1 MKKLIMMIAVSL
13 MVVGCGAD
21 NTSQTNDQTN
31 QTDFITTMKDREGTE
46 FTVPEQ
52 MNKIISTSTANTEI
66 LVGLGLSDSLA
77 VIDIYAAENDDA
89 PKDAVAMDFY
99 TPNIEALLSMECDI
113 VIASD
118 INRVGGIDPYIQL
131 EEAGIPVVYI
141 PTSTSISEIYK
152 DIEFLGQLTNTT
164 KEAEAMIEDMQE
176 RIQTVI
182 DVVAEEEPKTVYFE
196 ISPAPSMYATGQNT
210 FVNEAITLAGGINI
224 IEEDGF
230 ISPSEESI
238 LSANPEII
246 ITNVERIETSVEDI
260 KNRDGWDTI
269 EAVIQ
274 DEVYLVGANTSARA
288 SQHVVIAVEEIAKAI
303 HGDVFE

>member
-1 MKKLIMMIAVSL
+1 MKKLIMIVAVSL
-13 MVVGCGAD
+13 MVVGCQGDTSHSD
-21 NTSQTNDQTN
+21 NEASQTSV
-31 QTDFITTMKDREGTE
+31 ITKMRDREGTE
-46 FTVPEQ
+46 FIVPEQ
-52 MNKIISTSTANTEI
+52 MDKIISTSTANTEI
-66 LVGLGLSDSLA
+66 LIGLGLSDSLA
-77 VIDIYAAENDDA
+77 VIDIYAAENEDA

-99 TPNIEALLSMECDI
+99 TPNIEALLSMDCDI

-152 DIEFLGQLTNTT
+152 DIEFLGNLTLTS
-164 KEAEAMIEDMQE
+164 KEAEAMIEDMQT
-176 RIQTVI
+176 RIQAVV
-182 DVVAEEEPKTVYFE
+182 DVVAEEEAKTVYFE
-196 ISPAPSMYATGQNT
+196 ISPAPSMYAAGQNT

-260 KNRDGWDTI
+260 KKRDGWDTI
-269 EAVIQ
+269 EAVMQ

-288 SQHVVIAVEEIAKAI
+288 SQHVVVAVEEIAKAI
-303 HGDVFE
+303 HGDLFE